1 MYRRH
6 QVLTFLLARSFP
18 FLFFVLGFL
27 EVLGFGCV
35 HFVQYGRS
43 DLHYIGSCPE
53 VTIHSCKLTLSWK
66 HLRFE

>member
-6 QVLTFLLARSFP
+6 QILIFLLARSFP

-27 EVLGFGCV
+27 EVLGFGPV

-43 DLHYIGSCPE
+43 DLH
-53 VTIHSCKLTLSWK
+53 
-66 HLRFE
+66 